1 MLCES
6 QVGTDPKRHRR
17 YTMTS
22 NRVQV
27 AMSATMAQEIAQH
40 IAHERTEMET
50 TDQVAA
56 HGATISRIALF
67 AGDATGRTAFYTIIA
82 SGDDADDAAVLD
94 IAQAFASQV
103 EEQTQ
108 GADLT
113 IAASS
118 VFAYTLAMTIIAD
131 GDAGSPFIVD

>member
-1 MLCES
+1 MAQEIT
-6 QVGTDPKRHRR
+6 G
-17 YTMTS
+17 
-22 NRVQV
+22 VQV

-40 IAHERTEMET
+40 IAHERTEMDA

-56 HGATISRIALF
+56 HGVTISRIAFF
-67 AGDATGRTAFYTIIA
+67 AGEATGRTAFYTIIA
-82 SGDDADDAAVLD
+82 SGDEADDAAVLD

-103 EEQTQ
+103 EAQTQ

-118 VFAYTLAMTIIAD
+118 VFVYTLAMTIIAD
-131 GDAGSPFIVD
+131 GDAGSPFIVE